1 MNCEIKRDF
10 YLQKFIDS
18 KNNKLIKIV
27 TGIRRCGKSYLL
39 FELFK
44 KHLLSEGV
52 RKDHIITIQLETR
65 QNRKYRNPDVC
76 DNYVRSLI
84 KDKKTY
90 YVFIDEIQ
98 LMEDFESVLNGF
110 LLINNLDVYVTGSNS
125 KFLSSDIITEF
136 RGRGDE
142 IRVYPLSF
150 AELCSIHKKYS
161 DDLFNEYF
169 NYGGLPLVALQDSIQ
184 KKKEYLT
191 YQTNNIYINDIIE
204 RNNIQNKE
212 VLATLIEVIS
222 SGIGSLSN
230 PTNITNTFNT
240 ELKISVTDKTIS
252 SYLNYL
258 EDAFL
263 IQKAKRYD
271 VKGRKYIGTP
281 LKYYFIDMGIRNSLL
296 NFRQVEKDHIMENI
310 IYNEL
315 KVRGYSV
322 DIGIVEERLK
332 KSEKETGKGKSIRK
346 YFEID
351 FICNKESER
360 YYIQSA
366 YGIPDSKKLE
376 QESKSLL
383 AVKDAFKKIII
394 VKENT
399 DLWRN
404 KNGVLIMSLKEFLL
418 NPKSLYF

>member
-39 FELFK
+39 FELFR

-332 KSEKETGKGKSIRK
+332 KVKKKQEKEK
-346 YFEID
+346 
-351 FICNKESER
+351 
-360 YYIQSA
+360 A
-366 YGIPDSKKLE
+366 
-376 QESKSLL
+376 
-383 AVKDAFKKIII
+383 
-394 VKENT
+394 
-399 DLWRN
+399 
-404 KNGVLIMSLKEFLL
+404 
-418 NPKSLYF
+418 

>member
-1 MNCEIKRDF
+1 MEIKRDF
-10 YLQKFIDS
+10 YLQKLINS

-39 FELFK
+39 FKLFK
-44 KHLLSEGV
+44 EYLLSAGV
-52 RKDHIITIQLETR
+52 SEDHIITIQLETR
-65 QNRKYRNPDVC
+65 QNKEYRNPDIC
-76 DNYVRSLI
+76 DDYVRSLI
-84 KDKKTY
+84 KDKKMY
-90 YVFIDEIQ
+90 YVLIDEIQ

-110 LLINNLDVYVTGSNS
+110 LLIDNLDVYVTGSNS
-125 KFLSSDIITEF
+125 KFLSTDIVTEF

-150 AELCSIHKKYS
+150 TELCSIHKNYS

-169 NYGGLPLVALQDSIQ
+169 NYGGLPLVVLQDNVQ

-191 YQTNNIYINDIIE
+191 YQTNNIYINDVIE

-212 VLATLIEVIS
+212 ILATLVEVIS

-230 PTNITNTFNT
+230 PTKIANTFNT
-240 ELKISVTDKTIS
+240 ELKVSVTDKTIS
-252 SYLNYL
+252 SYLHYL

-263 IQKAKRYD
+263 NKKEKRYD

-281 LKYYFIDMGIRNSLL
+281 FKYYFTDIGIRNSLL

-322 DIGIVEERLK
+322 DVGIIEERVK
-332 KSEKETGKGKSIRK
+332 ENETEKRTRK

-366 YGIPDSKKLE
+366 YNIPDSEKLK

-383 AVKDAFKKIII
+383 TVKDAFKKIII
-394 VKENT
+394 VKDNT

-404 KNGVLIMSLKEFLL
+404 KDGVLIMGLKEFLL
-418 NPKSLYF
+418 NPKSLYL

>member
-1 MNCEIKRDF
+1 MKEYVKMEIKRDF
-10 YLQKFIDS
+10 YLQKLINS

-39 FELFK
+39 FKLFK
-44 KHLLSEGV
+44 EYLLSAGV
-52 RKDHIITIQLETR
+52 SEDHIITIQLETR
-65 QNRKYRNPDVC
+65 QNKEYRNPDIC
-76 DNYVRSLI
+76 DDYVRSLI
-84 KDKKTY
+84 KDKKMY
-90 YVFIDEIQ
+90 YVLIDEIQ

-110 LLINNLDVYVTGSNS
+110 LLIDNLDVYVTGSNS
-125 KFLSSDIITEF
+125 KFLSTDIVTEF

-150 AELCSIHKKYS
+150 TELCSIHKNYS

-169 NYGGLPLVALQDSIQ
+169 NYGGLPLVVLQDNVQ

-191 YQTNNIYINDIIE
+191 YQTNNIYINDVIE

-212 VLATLIEVIS
+212 ILATLVEVIS

-230 PTNITNTFNT
+230 PTKIANTFNT
-240 ELKISVTDKTIS
+240 ELKVSVTDKTIS
-252 SYLNYL
+252 SYLHYL

-281 LKYYFIDMGIRNSLL
+281 FKYYFTDIGIRNSLL

-322 DIGIVEERLK
+322 DVGIIEERVK
-332 KSEKETGKGKSIRK
+332 ENETEKRTRK

-366 YGIPDSKKLE
+366 YNIPDSEKLK

-383 AVKDAFKKIII
+383 TVKDAFKKIII
-394 VKENT
+394 VKDNT

-404 KNGVLIMSLKEFLL
+404 KDGVLIMGLKEFLL
-418 NPKSLYF
+418 NPKSLYL

>member
-1 MNCEIKRDF
+1 MEIKRDF
-10 YLQKFIDS
+10 YLQKLINS

-39 FELFK
+39 FKLFK
-44 KHLLSEGV
+44 EYLLSAGV
-52 RKDHIITIQLETR
+52 SEDHIITIQLETR
-65 QNRKYRNPDVC
+65 QNKEYRNPDIC
-76 DNYVRSLI
+76 DDYVRSLI
-84 KDKKTY
+84 KDKKMY
-90 YVFIDEIQ
+90 YVLIDEIQ

-110 LLINNLDVYVTGSNS
+110 LLIDNLDVYVTGSNS
-125 KFLSSDIITEF
+125 KFLSTDIVTEF

-150 AELCSIHKKYS
+150 TELCSIHKNYS

-169 NYGGLPLVALQDSIQ
+169 NYGGLPLVVLQDNVQ

-191 YQTNNIYINDIIE
+191 YQTNNIYINDVIE

-212 VLATLIEVIS
+212 ILATLVEVIS

-230 PTNITNTFNT
+230 PTKIANTFNT
-240 ELKISVTDKTIS
+240 ELKVSVTDKTIS
-252 SYLNYL
+252 SYLHYL

-281 LKYYFIDMGIRNSLL
+281 FKYYFTDIGIRNSLL

-322 DIGIVEERLK
+322 DVGIIEERVK
-332 KSEKETGKGKSIRK
+332 ENETEKRTRK

-366 YGIPDSKKLE
+366 YNIPDSEKLK

-383 AVKDAFKKIII
+383 TVKDAFKKIII
-394 VKENT
+394 VKDNT

-404 KNGVLIMSLKEFLL
+404 KDGVLIMGLKEFLL
-418 NPKSLYF
+418 NPKSLYL